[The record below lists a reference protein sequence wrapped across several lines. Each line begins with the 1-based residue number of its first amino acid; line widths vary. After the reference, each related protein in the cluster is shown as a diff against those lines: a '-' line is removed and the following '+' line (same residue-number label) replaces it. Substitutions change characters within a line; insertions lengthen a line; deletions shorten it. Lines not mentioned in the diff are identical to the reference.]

1 MEDDGGRG
9 GQENRGGRG
18 YGRHGRKGWQ
28 VGVLKS
34 GNWEK

>member
-1 MEDDGGRG
+1 MGGG
-9 GQENRGGRG
+9 GPQEKRGGRG
-18 YGRHGRKGWQ
+18 YRRHGRKGRQ